1 MLFLPHLHLFIY
13 TRARKSQIKRRR
25 KIWPAPKK
33 SLPLHRKI
41 APVAKLVDALDL
53 GSSVSRRVGSSPIRR
68 TTNPDCSLRVVGI
81 FLVFMPQSQKRAPPP
96 AALQGERGVKRFVA
110 TVHTGFCC
118 ILRARIVSSQS
129 LLIQ

>member
-1 MLFLPHLHLFIY
+1 MAMGLGMLFVGQPTPLY
-13 TRARKSQIKRRR
+13 NTRAREKSVKRRR

-68 TTNPDCSLRVVGI
+68 TTAIPTVPFRAVGTFFVSAILVLERSLS
-81 FLVFMPQSQKRAPPP
+81 PHP
-96 AALQGERGVKRFVA
+96 
-110 TVHTGFCC
+110 
-118 ILRARIVSSQS
+118 
-129 LLIQ
+129 